1 MIVPKIKTISE
12 RCSIYTLFLG
22 KLLFNTHNN
31 DLCFSLHATA
41 CYSNGLTCQII
52 VHYSMYIDCLHLFHN
67 ISAWMSFSVQPTRKS
82 ATILCTLHVNVHVH
96 VHVHNSSKLTTCIC
110 RKPLRKCGNNTH
122 CICTYVIHVIYT
134 VEQLHRHILYVCTL
148 KCTLKKV

>member
-1 MIVPKIKTISE
+1 MIVPQIKTISE

-31 DLCFSLHATA
+31 DLCFSLHATTF
-41 CYSNGLTCQII
+41 YSNGSMCQII

-67 ISAWMSFSVQPTRKS
+67 ISASTSFSVQSTRKS
-82 ATILCTLHVNVHVH
+82 ATIYIMYSTCTCTYALHVH
-96 VHVHNSSKLTTCIC
+96 VHVHNSSKLTIC

-122 CICTYVIHVIYT
+122 CTCTYVIHQSST
-134 VEQLHRHILYVCTL
+134 
-148 KCTLKKV
+148 